1 MLFNDDVAHDD
12 KMAQLVSMLM
22 EYIQE
27 GVTLREIE
35 DISDETMEEVYAHA
49 YHFYQQGK
57 LDEAEELFKSLCMF
71 DLSNSDYYTGLGAV
85 HQLKKNYQKACDLY
99 SVAYVLGKEDYRPVF
114 YSGQCNLLMGF
125 IGKSLQCFELVI
137 QKCTD
142 EKIKNKAKIYLET
155 IKANK
160 NKARSD
166 NDNPVENVEKVEKN
180 HEGDG

>member
-1 MLFNDDVAHDD
+1 MLFNDENAHDD

-22 EYIQE
+22 DYIQE

-35 DISDETMEEVYAHA
+35 NVADETMEEVYAHA

-71 DLSNSDYYTGLGAV
+71 DLNNSDYYTGLGAV

-125 IGKSLQCFELVI
+125 IGKALQCFELVI
-137 QKCTD
+137 HNCSD
-142 EKIKNKAKIYLET
+142 EKLRNKAKIYLET

-160 NKARSD
+160 NKGRED
-166 NDNPVENVEKVEKN
+166 KN
-180 HEGDG
+180 TPAATPE